1 MSFLD
6 TLPAPLSER
15 SRRFYAAWH
24 SWREAD
30 EIPERSHL
38 EFGLGELKS
47 TAMMLEARG
56 RDDMPMV
63 FVGPVFTERLG
74 IDLTGVNYL
83 DMTTKANRSWRA
95 HLTLAQLAQPCGSVI
110 YYWLRA
116 GDGSLLPV
124 EIVCAPLRESGAEQ
138 PSLLLGC
145 ASGLAKTAEDA
156 SAIDPDSYQEGDGMR
171 FIDLGFGV
179 PPLIPGQRQDTK
191 LVQ

>member
-15 SRRFYAAWH
+15 SRQFFAAWH
-24 SWREAD
+24 GWRSGD
-30 EIPERSHL
+30 EIPERAHL

-47 TAMMLEARG
+47 TCMMLEARG

-63 FVGPVFTERLG
+63 FAGPAFTERLG
-74 IDLTGVNYL
+74 IDLTGINYL
-83 DMTTKANRSWRA
+83 DMTTKRNRAWRA
-95 HLTLAQLAQPCGSVI
+95 HLTLAQIAQPCGSVI
-110 YYWLRA
+110 YYWLRS
-116 GDGSLLPV
+116 GDGALLPV
-124 EIVCAPLRESGAEQ
+124 EIVCAPLREAGAES

-145 ASGLAKTAEDA
+145 ASGLAKTGE
-156 SAIDPDSYQEGDGMR
+156 SRAIDPDSYQEGDGMR
-171 FIDLGFGV
+171 FIDLGFGI